1 MRPLILKCP
10 SCSGDLT
17 VARLHCR
24 ACDISLEGDFGIPA
38 LLRLNRAQ
46 LDFVE
51 VFLKN
56 RGNIREVE
64 RELGVSYPT
73 VRARL
78 DEVIE
83 AINRNIGHNL
93 ASSRDGARSDRSA
106 SDETNA
112 RNRRAILEQLSA
124 GKISPEDAMRA
135 LATLGK
141 QPNRKEKSE
150 PEEPDH
156 G

>member
-10 SCSGDLT
+10 SCSGDLS

-24 ACDISLEGDFGIPA
+24 SCDISLEGDFGIPA

-83 AINRNIGHNL
+83 AIGHNL
-93 ASSRDGARSDRSA
+93 TSSRDDARNDRGVSDDTTS
-106 SDETNA
+106 

-124 GKISPEDAMRA
+124 GKISPEDAMRS
-135 LATLGK
+135 LAALGK